1 MNLHLEEY
9 QGAVRKK
16 NEPENPLKDL
26 HQRMEEEKQ
35 DLIRHLKGRQL
46 SSALLLFDISILCR
60 TMDSSIKFNTFRS
73 GWFIVV
79 LPAKQGRHIGI
90 MTKVDQS

>member
-46 SSALLLFDISILCR
+46 SSTLFL
-60 TMDSSIKFNTFRS
+60 F
-73 GWFIVV
+73 
-79 LPAKQGRHIGI
+79 
-90 MTKVDQS
+90 

>member
-1 MNLHLEEY
+1 MWHFPLILGNHMNLHLEEY

-46 SSALLLFDISILCR
+46 SSALLLFRYVHIWSWFGYFSAQEGKSGSIYLVK
-60 TMDSSIKFNTFRS
+60 S
-73 GWFIVV
+73 
-79 LPAKQGRHIGI
+79 
-90 MTKVDQS
+90 